1 MVSVNSGGSNLLR
14 QWLGVAF
21 AVLAIQ
27 AIYWLAISPLFFQAK
42 EPEHLI
48 DTNQGYY
55 AEIAS
60 PDQAALATAP
70 FRAYPFAATK
80 LPIEDCCRPGYR
92 AARFV
97 FQLPTIPSGQL
108 GIMPFVAA
116 DNYRMYVNGSL
127 IFGEGRMVLPD
138 ITYLGNSR
146 ALHRIPKGVLRQGAN
161 TVDFIMVRDAGSP
174 YFQIAP
180 PGIGDYEVFRH
191 NYSQRLFAQN
201 DYALFSLGFGF
212 ILSVLIIVAWARSD
226 RPALLFWIGLLTV
239 AWTMRL
245 TYHYVTDP
253 PLHGAWRMAYLY
265 VSVCLVP
272 YAWVN
277 LANHWSG
284 MPRRWL
290 ARGSTVLLTLV
301 LGYDLIALALGNLGS
316 IKTIDIVS
324 QLFVLSATI
333 AAFITFLVDLPRQRA
348 PRWLE
353 TAIFSLCMTLIAWDS
368 VTSLLHLPGDSH
380 TKRAMPF
387 LLLAIVTVFVARNVR
402 LFRSME
408 QINALLSEQLTQRT
422 AELEQAHARETALV
436 RVQAH
441 QQERQR
447 IMRDMHDGLGSQL
460 MSMLLAA
467 RRGVA
472 EPSVVAE
479 GLQTVIDEMRLLI
492 DSMDSVGE
500 SLGAAFAVFRD
511 RVKPRVETAG
521 LKFAWRDTTAG
532 ELPNYG
538 PRDVLQ
544 VFRIMQ
550 EAVINALKHSNGS
563 SLTVSLLPSVDPAF
577 VLRLEIA
584 DDGKGMGKANPR
596 GKGLDSMAARAASI
610 GGRFE
615 TNSTANGVTVYLDL
629 PVPKSG
635 HDMP

>member
-1 MVSVNSGGSNLLR
+1 MEGESGETNRMR
-14 QWLGVAF
+14 QWLGVTV
-21 AVLAIQ
+21 AVMVVQL
-27 AIYWLAISPLFFQAK
+27 IYWLVISPLFFQAV

-55 AEIAS
+55 ATIAN
-60 PDQAALATAP
+60 PDPAALVAAP
-70 FRAYPFAATK
+70 FRAVPFATMK
-80 LPIEDCCRPGYR
+80 KPIEDCCKPGYR

-97 FQLPTIPSGQL
+97 FQQPDVPSGSL
-108 GIMPFVAA
+108 GIMPIVAA
-116 DNYRMYVNGSL
+116 DNYRMYINGSL

-146 ALHRIPKGVLRQGAN
+146 SLHRIPQGALRPGAN
-161 TVDFIMVRDAGSP
+161 TVDFIMVRDTGSP
-174 YFQIAP
+174 FFQISP
-180 PGIGDYEVFRH
+180 PGIGEYEVLRH
-191 NYSQRLFAQN
+191 NYSQRLFSQN

-226 RPALLFWIGLLTV
+226 RPALLFWIGLLTM

-245 TYHYVTDP
+245 SYHYMTDP
-253 PLHGAWRMAYLY
+253 PIHGAWRIAYLY

-272 YAWVN
+272 YAWAN
-277 LANHWSG
+277 LANHWCG

-290 ARGSTVLLTLV
+290 AVGSTILLALV
-301 LGYDLIALALGNLGS
+301 LSYDFAALGLGS
-316 IKTIDIVS
+316 LGTINTIDIIS
-324 QLFVLSATI
+324 QLFVLLTTI

-348 PRWLE
+348 PRRLE
-353 TAIFSLCMTLIAWDS
+353 TAIFSLCMSLLAWDA
-368 VTSLLHLPGDSH
+368 VTTLLHLHGDGH

-408 QINALLSEQLTQRT
+408 QFNALLSGQLIQRT
-422 AELEQAHARETALV
+422 AELEHAHAREKALV

-467 RRGVA
+467 RRGMA
-472 EPSVVAE
+472 QPAVVAE

-500 SLGAAFAVFRD
+500 SLGAAFAVFRE
-511 RVKPRVETAG
+511 RVRPRVEGAG
-521 LKFAWRDTTAG
+521 MKFAWRDETDCQ
-532 ELPNYG
+532 LPNYG

-563 SLTVSLLPSVDPAF
+563 NLTVSLLPSSDPAF
-577 VLRLEIA
+577 ALRLEIA
-584 DDGKGMGKANPR
+584 DDGNGMGKANPR
-596 GKGLDSMAARAASI
+596 GKGLESMAARAASI

-615 TNSTANGVTVYLDL
+615 VLSLGKGVSVLLDL
-629 PVPKSG
+629 PAPNTSQG
-635 HDMP
+635 MP